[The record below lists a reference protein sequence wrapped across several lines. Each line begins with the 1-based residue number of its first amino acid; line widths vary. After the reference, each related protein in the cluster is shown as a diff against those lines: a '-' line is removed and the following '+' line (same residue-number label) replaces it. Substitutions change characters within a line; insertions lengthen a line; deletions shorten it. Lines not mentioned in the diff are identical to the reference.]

1 MPGKM
6 MPVIDMRTDSASQH
20 SISLNFISRA
30 TKVWQ
35 ARLIRFDFR
44 GQPCPAALP
53 MIDFRKPPCLAAMP
67 SGKDLEHLPYF
78 NFEIRESDFELAKIY
93 STCSQ

>member
-1 MPGKM
+1 MKALLPCET
-6 MPVIDMRTDSASQH
+6 VTNSF
-20 SISLNFISRA
+20 LL
-30 TKVWQ
+30 WQ
-35 ARLIRFDFR
+35 VRLIRFDFR